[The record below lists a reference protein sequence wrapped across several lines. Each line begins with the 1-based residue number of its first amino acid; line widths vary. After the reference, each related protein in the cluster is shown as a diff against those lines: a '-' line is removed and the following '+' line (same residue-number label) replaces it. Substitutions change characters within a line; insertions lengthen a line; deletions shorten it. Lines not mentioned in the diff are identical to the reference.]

1 MSFGFV
7 RAAGCLAV
15 LFGGV
20 VGVSPAVAQSTS
32 PSSFFNCRASALY
45 TSLVGNDR
53 VEPIVAN
60 GNPRTGMQRSA
71 DFALC
76 ADGDVGAGS
85 LPTQLG
91 IAPQVVSARTAS
103 AITSIDPDQALP
115 IDQTAGAS
123 ASIEDLRLALGSE
136 QVVLGVGLANSSASA
151 RCNAATP
158 VLGGQSQLTGLTL
171 GGTPVTLDELV
182 KALTDAL
189 RPLGPIVEITPNEQV
204 RDAQSLTV
212 RALHIRV
219 LRSLGA
225 APLLDVVIAESR
237 VIAPAGVCTRPSG
250 VSGSGD
256 VRACAA
262 GSTLDA
268 QRGVCIIRGE
278 GPGGKDIVIGRPFQG
293 PSGGRVDSLRDAR
306 RRFANNPCVRGEGLG
321 FVIIGTDRADRITGT
336 NGSDR
341 IILRG
346 GNDQTSS
353 GRGSDCADGGS
364 GRDVLTGGIGND
376 RLFGSTGNDALN
388 GSTGNDRLSGGSGN
402 DSINAAFGADR
413 VSGGPGRD
421 FINVATA
428 GRRARVSCGAG
439 RDKVRFNNEEKRAI
453 RRDCEV
459 RYEFSDRPRN
469 R

>member
-219 LRSLGA
+219 LRSSA
-225 APLLDVVIAESR
+225 
-237 VIAPAGVCTRPSG
+237 
-250 VSGSGD
+250 
-256 VRACAA
+256 
-262 GSTLDA
+262 
-268 QRGVCIIRGE
+268 
-278 GPGGKDIVIGRPFQG
+278 
-293 PSGGRVDSLRDAR
+293 LRR
-306 RRFANNPCVRGEGLG
+306 C
-321 FVIIGTDRADRITGT
+321 
-336 NGSDR
+336 
-341 IILRG
+341 
-346 GNDQTSS
+346 
-353 GRGSDCADGGS
+353 
-364 GRDVLTGGIGND
+364 LTW
-376 RLFGSTGNDALN
+376 
-388 GSTGNDRLSGGSGN
+388 
-402 DSINAAFGADR
+402 
-413 VSGGPGRD
+413 
-421 FINVATA
+421 
-428 GRRARVSCGAG
+428 
-439 RDKVRFNNEEKRAI
+439 
-453 RRDCEV
+453 
-459 RYEFSDRPRN
+459 
-469 R
+469 